1 MVVPD
6 ILLIIFVVLFPAVI
20 AEVAK
25 RNRLAGMIGP
35 VVLCYAVGLTIGN
48 VPAIEVNGSLAEQ
61 VGYAVVPLAIAL
73 LLFSTDFVG
82 WLKYAKRTIL
92 SFALAVISVS
102 VCSFGVSYLF
112 RDKIEELWKL
122 TGMMIGVY
130 TGGTPNM
137 SALGIALDAAPHI
150 FPMLNAYDLMLSG
163 VYLLLL
169 MTVAQKLALKFLPSF
184 KRVEDTNVYET
195 FHYQQITGYDTE
207 KMVKKIGERRE
218 RKHKPKRFSVNTL
231 RKMVVARSM
240 AIALLL
246 AVGVLGASIGIS
258 FLITGDINVPIAL
271 MATTTLSIGASFFKK
286 IRRLPKTYEFG
297 EYFLLIFCISIGMI
311 SSFSDLVDINVFFF
325 CASVFVSS
333 IALHFL
339 LAAIFRIDADTVLI
353 TSTAGIFGPAF
364 IGPVASVLKNKEIVV
379 SGLTTGLVGYAVA
392 NFLGYGIAHLFHNLF
407 F

>member
-1 MVVPD
+1 MLVIPD
-6 ILLIIFVVLFPAVI
+6 FILIAFVVLFPAIV

-25 RNRLAGMIGP
+25 RNKIAGMVGP
-35 VVLCYAVGLTIGN
+35 VVLCYAIGLIIGN
-48 VPAIEVNGSLAEQ
+48 LPSVQVNGEMAET

-92 SFALAVISVS
+92 SFVLAIFSVS
-102 VCSFGVSYLF
+102 ACSFGVSYLF
-112 RDKIEELWKL
+112 MGKIDELWKL

-137 SALGIALDAAPHI
+137 SALGIALEAKPHV
-150 FPMLNAYDLMLSG
+150 FPMLNAYDLMMSG

-195 FHYQQITGYDTE
+195 FQYRQITGYDTE
-207 KMVKKIGERRE
+207 KMVEKITRRKEKKQ
-218 RKHKPKRFSVNTL
+218 KRFSVKVL
-231 RKMVVARSM
+231 RQLVISRSFVVAF
-240 AIALLL
+240 LL
-246 AVGVLGASIGIS
+246 AVGVLAASVGIS
-258 FLITGDINVPIAL
+258 FLLVGDLNVPIAL
-271 MATTTLSIGASFFKK
+271 MFTTGLSIGASFFNK

-325 CASVFVSS
+325 CVSVFVSS
-333 IALHFL
+333 IALHFI

-392 NFLGYGIAHLFHNLF
+392 NFLGYGVAHLFKGLF
-407 F
+407 Y

>member
-1 MVVPD
+1 MVIPD
-6 ILLIIFVVLFPAVI
+6 IILVAFVVLFPAVV
-20 AEVAK
+20 AEVAQ
-25 RNRLAGMIGP
+25 RNRIAGMIGP
-35 VVLCYAVGLTIGN
+35 VVLCYAIGLAIGN
-48 VPAIEVNGSLAEQ
+48 ISAIEVNGDLAEE
-61 VGYAVVPLAIAL
+61 VAFGVVPLAIAL

-92 SFALAVISVS
+92 SFALAVVSVA
-102 VCSFGVSYLF
+102 VCSFVVSIF
-112 RDKIEELWKL
+112 FKDQIADIWKL

-137 SALGIALDAAPHI
+137 SAIGVALEAEPHI

-163 VYLLLL
+163 IYLLLL
-169 MTVAQKLALKFLPSF
+169 MTVAQRLALKFLPSF
-184 KRVEDTNVYET
+184 KRDDATDVYET

-207 KMVKKIGERRE
+207 RIVKKIEARKE
-218 RKHKPKRFSVNTL
+218 RKQKRFQVKTL
-231 RKMVVARSM
+231 RKLVIARSFGFAFLLALSVVA
-240 AIALLL
+240 
-246 AVGVLGASIGIS
+246 ASIGIA
-258 FLITGDINVPIAL
+258 FLITGKLDIPIAL
-271 MATTTLSIGASFFKK
+271 MSITTLSIGASFFNK

-297 EYFLLIFCISIGMI
+297 EYFLLIFCIAIGMKAD
-311 SSFSDLVDINVFFF
+311 FSNLIDLNVFYF

-392 NFLGYGIAHLFHNLF
+392 NFLGYGIAHLFHNYF
-407 F
+407 Y